1 MKITRADTISGALNK
16 FLAILKFCCKIFLTN
31 CEILA
36 KGEIFMLGIG
46 HYVTVFFG
54 ALFGGII
61 GQFIWFK
68 WLDKPKRKLN

>member
-16 FLAILKFCCKIFLTN
+16 FLAILKFCSKIFSS
-31 CEILA
+31 ERGILA
-36 KGEIFMLGIG
+36 REVFSMLGIG
-46 HYVTVFFG
+46 HYVSVFFG
-54 ALFGGII
+54 ALLGGII